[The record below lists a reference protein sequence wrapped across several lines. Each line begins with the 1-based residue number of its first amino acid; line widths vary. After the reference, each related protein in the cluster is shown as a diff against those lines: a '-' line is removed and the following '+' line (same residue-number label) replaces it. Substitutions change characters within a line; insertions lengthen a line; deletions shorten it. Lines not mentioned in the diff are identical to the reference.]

1 MPPRRKNFGGTT
13 AHAMQQGVGIS
24 FKGFVLGRKI
34 EGYML
39 WMRFQSGHKLEERQI
54 EVLSKDIQT
63 EAKRLYGQV
72 VSMLIAK

>member
-1 MPPRRKNFGGTT
+1 MPPRRQSLGRTT
-13 AHAMQQGVGIS
+13 AHAEQQRAGIS

-39 WMRFQSGHKLEERQI
+39 WLRFQSGHKLEERQI
-54 EVLSKDIQT
+54 EVISKL
-63 EAKRLYGQV
+63 KLRRLYGQV